1 MGMINEL
8 NLLNIYILLF
18 LYAYNA
24 LYNFKRFNVCY
35 NNL

>member
-8 NLLNIYILLF
+8 NLLNIYILF

-24 LYNFKRFNVCY
+24 LYNFTRFNVCY